1 MFSVTQFYWPGSI
14 QNLSNWFTTEEIST
28 KREAIARLIRDL
40 STEQNMEIIFP
51 DDHLRSKHESGK
63 IEKKHDFWC
72 GLCRKGFETEN
83 KLEDHEKL
91 ELCGVDVSEMEMF
104 KIHQSQLNNVPCYLD
119 SCDRRFQHK
128 KELLSHLKTQHSVVQ
143 IRVRFRCDF
152 DQA

>member
-28 KREAIARLIRDL
+28 KRDAIARLIRDL
-40 STEQNMEIIFP
+40 STEQNMGIVFP
-51 DDHLRSKHESGK
+51 DDGTFIQE
-63 IEKKHDFWC
+63 
-72 GLCRKGFETEN
+72 
-83 KLEDHEKL
+83 
-91 ELCGVDVSEMEMF
+91 V
-104 KIHQSQLNNVPCYLD
+104 
-119 SCDRRFQHK
+119 QHK